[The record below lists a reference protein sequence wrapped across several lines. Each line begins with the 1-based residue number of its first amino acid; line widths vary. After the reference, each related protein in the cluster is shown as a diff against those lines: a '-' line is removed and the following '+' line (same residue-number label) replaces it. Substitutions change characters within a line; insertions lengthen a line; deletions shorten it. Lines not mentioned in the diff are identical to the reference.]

1 MLFRSDEMM
10 EAILADLD
18 FEGSD
23 VALLV
28 NGLGGSPA
36 EELYVVYRRV
46 AAICDAK
53 KIKIRFKHVGE
64 QVTALEMAG
73 TSVSLM
79 RLDTEMHDLIQ
90 NTVINTCMYKKN

>member
-1 MLFRSDEMM
+1 MCSSD
-10 EAILADLD
+10 L
-18 FEGSD
+18 
-23 VALLV
+23 
-28 NGLGGSPA
+28 
-36 EELYVVYRRV
+36 
-46 AAICDAK
+46 CDAK